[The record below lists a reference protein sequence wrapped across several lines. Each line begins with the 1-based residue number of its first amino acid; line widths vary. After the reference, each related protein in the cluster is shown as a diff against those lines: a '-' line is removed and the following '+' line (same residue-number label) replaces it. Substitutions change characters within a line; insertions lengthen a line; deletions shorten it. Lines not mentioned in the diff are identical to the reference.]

1 MDASCSQADIDQI
14 LVAERDDDQQHQFN
28 FLLCIII
35 ILSKGRTIVAATVHE
50 FITLY
55 PLLKISTVSCI
66 LFTFRI
72 VRKAVIIIE
81 ISREDFTRKQLLLFR
96 RKKCIALEVGF
107 IQPHTLVLIIVIASL
122 IS

>member
-50 FITLY
+50 FIILLY

-72 VRKAVIIIE
+72 VRKAVIIE
-81 ISREDFTRKQLLLFR
+81 ISR
-96 RKKCIALEVGF
+96 
-107 IQPHTLVLIIVIASL
+107 
-122 IS
+122 